1 MNYTVVFK
9 GARPLDVARKIA
21 EAHVK
26 AVKSGIQRTAQQGPT
41 NDKAAVGELAQA
53 MPSGPPA
60 EGKGEEGACQHLE
73 VTMP

>member
-9 GARPLDVARKIA
+9 GARPLDLARKIA

-41 NDKAAVGELAQA
+41 NDKAAGGT
-53 MPSGPPA
+53 P
-60 EGKGEEGACQHLE
+60 
-73 VTMP
+73 